1 MEAKIQILNVFL
13 SQGEWYGI
21 PRGYNI
27 SYRIVNSGLRGH
39 RGRGGR
45 DSARMSTQQPPSTQ
59 LHSISIED
67 PTKNSFV
74 LDGLE
79 EFTQYEVL
87 LQVSWEKL
95 VIISSNLAFTSHLL
109 RSTRNKSSVLHI
121 LRKHHLKKFFQ
132 MKCHCFYHIFQV
144 RNE

>member
-1 MEAKIQILNVFL
+1 MEAEIQVLNVFL

-79 EFTQYEVL
+79 EFTLYEVL

-95 VIISSNLAFTSHLL
+95 VIISSNLAFTSHLKYTKSIIL
-109 RSTRNKSSVLHI
+109 STYFKKTPYFFSTGVSSFLPH
-121 LRKHHLKKFFQ
+121 F
-132 MKCHCFYHIFQV
+132 
-144 RNE
+144 

>member
-1 MEAKIQILNVFL
+1 MLSL

-27 SYRIVNSGLRGH
+27 SYRIVNSGLRG
-39 RGRGGR
+39 RGGR
-45 DSARMSTQQPPSTQ
+45 DSARSSTQPPSTQ

-79 EFTQYEVL
+79 EFTLYEVL

-95 VIISSNLAFTSHLL
+95 SILFSILAASS
-109 RSTRNKSSVLHI
+109 HI
-121 LRKHHLKKFFQ
+121 LDKT
-132 MKCHCFYHIFQV
+132 
-144 RNE
+144 N

>member
-1 MEAKIQILNVFL
+1 MLSL

-27 SYRIVNSGLRGH
+27 SYRIVNSGH
-39 RGRGGR
+39 SRGRGGR

-87 LQVSWEKL
+87 LQVSCQQL
-95 VIISSNLAFTSHLL
+95 AILFSNIANTSH
-109 RSTRNKSSVLHI
+109 I
-121 LRKHHLKKFFQ
+121 RKHK
-132 MKCHCFYHIFQV
+132 
-144 RNE
+144 

>member
-1 MEAKIQILNVFL
+1 
-13 SQGEWYGI
+13 
-21 PRGYNI
+21 
-27 SYRIVNSGLRGH
+27 
-39 RGRGGR
+39 
-45 DSARMSTQQPPSTQ
+45 MSTQQPPSTQ

-95 VIISSNLAFTSHLL
+95 AIISSIFAFTSHL
-109 RSTRNKSSVLHI
+109 KS
-121 LRKHHLKKFFQ
+121 
-132 MKCHCFYHIFQV
+132 MDY
-144 RNE
+144 